1 MRKIFDRKTIFTIL
15 ITTIIYSGGI
25 AIASTVYQANTINYS
40 PKNSD
45 WKVSDVEAALNS
57 LYSMSEELKVCLN
70 ETGED
75 NWRAWAAK
83 ADIDHKNYEDISAL
97 LADSNAVNTLF
108 NSEEAVEYMMESRDN
123 YTYIRRNILDNTN
136 IAILALKNDNIKS
149 KILSNLEWRQMI
161 LDRTALIEAIIS
173 NNLHTSLSTR
183 NSTKTY
189 DVNYGTVSLNSN
201 FTLNKNDL
209 VLKGTAYLSFDKG
222 GGMNRRISLYINGA
236 NVASNSGSEYL
247 LPYNGSNI
255 QATAYNRSAS
265 VSSAHVAGSASPSF
279 NASSVDYCE
288 TIVSGTL
295 YVLR

>member
-57 LYSMSEELKVCLN
+57 LYSMSDELKVCLN

-83 ADIDHKNYEDISAL
+83 ANIDHKNYADISAL

-201 FTLNKNDL
+201 FTLKENDL

-265 VSSAHVAGSASPSF
+265 VSSAHVAASAAPSF